1 MPPMAGAKTVAETS
15 KSFCIDALLA
25 RSSPAGDSCDR
36 CPVASPRQGP
46 VPLAGIPLAALPVF
60 SPHPLYQYHHPHHTQ
75 LHPPQ
80 SAGFPVMTSAF
91 HQPLTEQAAA
101 AAAGLKSGHFEWL
114 ARTGMF
120 YPRSGDGG
128 DDLFFPGQGQP
139 NVLGKTRRP
148 RTAFTSQQ
156 LLELENQFRMNKYL
170 SRPKRFEVATNLM
183 LTETQVKIWF
193 QNRRMK
199 WKRSKKAQ
207 QESKTRLESE
217 STNNKNSS
225 SRPSEGVIAMD
236 HGKRATS
243 DEEEEQ
249 DIPSSPY
256 CDSSDRILNSDH
268 LAVGI
273 CHAQMDIN
281 GECSD
286 TSSHGPCPS
295 PKDTIYRPYIG

>member
-1 MPPMAGAKTVAETS
+1 MDGELTGLSHMS
-15 KSFCIDALLA
+15 RCSL
-25 RSSPAGDSCDR
+25 PASYW
-36 CPVASPRQGP
+36 P
-46 VPLAGIPLAALPVF
+46 
-60 SPHPLYQYHHPHHTQ
+60 
-75 LHPPQ
+75 
-80 SAGFPVMTSAF
+80 
-91 HQPLTEQAAA
+91 
-101 AAAGLKSGHFEWL
+101 SGC
-114 ARTGMF
+114 
-120 YPRSGDGG
+120 
-128 DDLFFPGQGQP
+128 GQGQP

-207 QESKTRLESE
+207 QESKSRLESDAT
-217 STNNKNSS
+217 SKNSS
-225 SRPSEGVIAMD
+225 SRPSDGVVAID
-236 HGKRATS
+236 HTKRATS
-243 DEEEEQ
+243 DEDEEH

-273 CHAQMDIN
+273 CHAQMDMN